1 MKASGWQVPLI
12 SLRRSKGMTATVSSE
27 SLGSGPGLTRGRRR
41 LSRGWRRVLI
51 TAVVLVVA
59 FAGATA
65 WLLVWPAQGMP
76 ARVSAIVMLAG
87 PGNRLPVALQL
98 AGEGR
103 APVLVVSQGFEGYG
117 SPCPPAPA
125 GIKLVCFDPNPAST
139 RGEAE
144 FVGRLAKRYRW
155 SSVVLV
161 VSRPQ
166 ATRARI
172 LMERCFS
179 GPVYVSTA
187 PLALSNWPYQI
198 AYGWGALAKALV
210 NHRAC

>member
-1 MKASGWQVPLI
+1 M
-12 SLRRSKGMTATVSSE
+12 RATVGSE
-27 SLGSGPGLTRGRRR
+27 SLGSVPDLTRRRRR
-41 LSRGWRRVLI
+41 LSRAWRRVLVI
-51 TAVVLVVA
+51 ALALVLV

-65 WLLVWPAQGMP
+65 WVLVWPPQGMP

-87 PGNRLPVALQL
+87 PGSRLPAALQL
-98 AGEGR
+98 ADEGR

-117 SPCPPAPA
+117 SPCPPPPT
-125 GIKLVCFDPNPAST
+125 GVKLICFDPKPAST

-144 FVGRLAKRYRW
+144 FVGRLAKQYRW
-155 SSVVLV
+155 SSVALV

-166 ATRARI
+166 ATRARL

-210 NHRAC
+210 DHRAC

>member
-1 MKASGWQVPLI
+1 
-12 SLRRSKGMTATVSSE
+12 
-27 SLGSGPGLTRGRRR
+27 LTRRRRR
-41 LSRGWRRVLI
+41 LPRAWRRVLVI
-51 TAVVLVVA
+51 ALALVLV

-65 WLLVWPAQGMP
+65 WVLVWPPQGMP

-87 PGNRLPVALQL
+87 PGSRLPLALRL
-98 AGEGR
+98 ADEGR

-117 SPCPPAPA
+117 SPCPAPPA
-125 GIKLVCFDPNPAST
+125 GIKLICFDPDPAST

-144 FVGRLAKRYRW
+144 FVGRLAKQYRW

-166 ATRARI
+166 ATRARL

-210 NHRAC
+210 DHRAC

>member
-1 MKASGWQVPLI
+1 M
-12 SLRRSKGMTATVSSE
+12 RATVGSE
-27 SLGSGPGLTRGRRR
+27 SLGNIPGLARRR
-41 LSRGWRRVLI
+41 RHLSRAWRRILVIALALVL
-51 TAVVLVVA
+51 T

-65 WLLVWPAQGMP
+65 WVLVWPPQGMS

-87 PGNRLPVALQL
+87 PGSRLPLALQL
-98 AGEGR
+98 ADQGR

-117 SPCPPAPA
+117 SPCPPPPT
-125 GIKLVCFDPNPAST
+125 GIKLICFDPSPAST

-144 FVGRLAKRYRW
+144 FVGRLAKQYRW

-166 ATRARI
+166 ATRARL

-210 NHRAC
+210 DHRAC

>member
-1 MKASGWQVPLI
+1 M
-12 SLRRSKGMTATVSSE
+12 RATVGSE
-27 SLGSGPGLTRGRRR
+27 SLGDVPDLTRRRRR
-41 LSRGWRRVLI
+41 LPRAWRRVLVI
-51 TAVVLVVA
+51 ALALVLV

-65 WLLVWPAQGMP
+65 WVLVWPPQGMP

-87 PGNRLPVALQL
+87 PGSRLPLALRL
-98 AGEGR
+98 ADEGR

-117 SPCPPAPA
+117 SPCPPPPA
-125 GIKLVCFDPNPAST
+125 GIKLICFDPDPAST

-144 FVGRLAKRYRW
+144 FVGRLAKQYRW

-166 ATRARI
+166 ATRARL

-210 NHRAC
+210 DHRAC

>member
-1 MKASGWQVPLI
+1 M
-12 SLRRSKGMTATVSSE
+12 RATVGSE
-27 SLGSGPGLTRGRRR
+27 SLGDVPDLTRRRRR
-41 LSRGWRRVLI
+41 LPRAWRRVLVI
-51 TAVVLVVA
+51 ALALVLV

-65 WLLVWPAQGMP
+65 WVLVWPPQGMP

-87 PGNRLPVALQL
+87 PGSRLPLALRL
-98 AGEGR
+98 ADEGR

-187 PLALSNWPYQI
+187 PLALSDWPYQI